1 MLYSDMKLNY
11 CMHISFNIGL
21 IFYLYYF
28 MGGLYYGTG
37 YSSIETADG

>member
-28 MGGLYYGTG
+28 IYIILFAQIFY
-37 YSSIETADG
+37 